1 MFPGSRLRQLNTP
14 SSAVFALLAFAAA
27 AFAGIFL
34 GSGPASAADQGGM
47 AIESPAGSDAANS
60 GDAARFGNRVLR
72 EGMSGPDVKI
82 LKGIVRSKA
91 LLKRS
96 PLTESFDRPTT
107 SAVRSFQSQANM
119 ARSGVVNRA
128 TSKKLVRSLHR
139 TGASWYGPGLWG
151 NHTACGNILRP
162 GTMGV
167 AHKTLP
173 CGSKVLI
180 GYHGR
185 YVMTKVI
192 DRGPYIR
199 GRSWDLTLAVSD
211 ALKFTPVGAGDVRS
225 AVVTRGR

>member
-1 MFPGSRLRQLNTP
+1 MRSSSPLRQLHTVLP
-14 SSAVFALLAFAAA
+14 VTLLTVLAALVLASPGSAPAANGGLTIA
-27 AFAGIFL
+27 SPDSG
-34 GSGPASAADQGGM
+34 GSP
-47 AIESPAGSDAANS
+47 ANS
-60 GDAARFGNRVLR
+60 GVASRFGHRVLR
-72 EGMSGPDVKI
+72 EGMTGSDVRI
-82 LKGIVRSKA
+82 LKGIARSKS

-96 PLTESFDRPTT
+96 RLSESFDRPTT
-107 SAVRSFQSQANM
+107 SAVRSFQRQNNI
-119 ARSGVVNRA
+119 RSNGVVNKA
-128 TSKKLVRSLHR
+128 TSKRLVRSLHS

-151 NHTACGNILRP
+151 NRTACGNVLRP

-199 GRSWDLTLAVSD
+199 GRAWDLTLAVSD
-211 ALKFTPVGAGDVRS
+211 ALRFTPVGAGQVRS
-225 AVVTRGR
+225 AVVKRAR